1 MTHFNVALITE
12 HPDEDPTPYFAPYDE
27 NPDDDE
33 FLEFVDVTQ
42 EVLEDWENDT
52 VPHVEY
58 GDGSRKKLW
67 SLPYHEQEKIKEGA
81 EKGRT
86 IFPKFD
92 DGTPFFWDYQV
103 KGFFKDSCGA
113 LRRASGTESAK
124 CKAYK
129 KIIDGTMFVEE
140 RRIGIDMH
148 GGEVGLCERPLRAQ
162 TAQGE
167 RVSLASS
174 ETVPAGSTVEFTV
187 MCLNDADMK
196 LVEEWLDYGR
206 LRGMGQWRNS
216 GKGRFVWEKVDEG

>member
-1 MTHFNVALITE
+1 MKEMRVKLTFIE
-12 HPDEDPTPYFAPYDE
+12 
-27 NPDDDE
+27 
-33 FLEFVDVTQ
+33 
-42 EVLEDWENDT
+42 EVLGTASANPELHKEFIASKSEDAMSMEEE
-52 VPHVEY
+52 VAALGP
-58 GDGSRKKLW
+58 
-67 SLPYHEQEKIKEGA
+67 EKVA

-86 IFPKFD
+86 IFPKYD
-92 DGTPFFWDYQV
+92 DGVPFFWDYQV

-129 KIIDGTMFVEE
+129 KVIDGTMFVEE

-148 GGEVGLCERPLRAQ
+148 GGEIGLCERPLRAQ

-216 GKGRFVWEKVDEG
+216 GKGRFVWGKVDEG